1 MTPVPKQRPDIG
13 HVRRGDMT
21 NEEREA
27 FLNQQRQSQ
36 YDLEFLANEDPSLYK
51 AVMDKQAAEPRPR
64 FSGPPSMSEFGSL
77 IGLDNTYQSGNL
89 RRDFVD
95 QLYPEK
101 GYQRDNAQNMLGG
114 GPRNLGVGPADLTLL
129 GGPLDALGGWNYLKE
144 MSQRNREAEATVR
157 QQLIDE
163 GYNTGSMDF
172 YRELQRRLPEKE
184 GSGEA
189 LFDVGLGAFELGV
202 AAKLSFEVLGN
213 FFKNVIPKNP
223 FLTLEEYLAE
233 SLRQREL
240 GASQRLPISMD
251 SVDEQLA
258 TGFTPDDVVEP
269 TDNLDEILANADFTS
284 ENDQLLNDLGIND
297 VDAYTADYNQ
307 RLNERIDTAL
317 ATRPEYQTPSVIRDV
332 EQLRAAGEEPSMIE
346 VYLDSI
352 KKQYEKDFGQID
364 LISQARNTGQLRELY
379 EKNGLPIPKTYAE
392 ERAADL
398 IIQSR
403 YTGRVATG
411 EPIDQD
417 MRRGID
423 LDYLEK
429 HATPDVFN
437 KAKPTIQETLEL
449 ERQRGFS
456 DNLYNDIGALNNTPV
471 SPRLYSPSVRAAE
484 GLPQEKGSYTQLKAW
499 MLKNGAKAKEMEW
512 TGADEAFEGRTDV
525 TKQELVDY
533 LTDNQNLL
541 LTDRTT
547 AKGVM
552 RGSTDGRET
561 REARE
566 TYVDGRL
573 YDEIRYL
580 EDSFDSGW
588 EYSTEFESI
597 ADYIAAGNDEVL
609 DEIARSMRVQNIRN
623 GQDLVES
630 YPDGWV
636 GYNRSTKEYK
646 VFADRDEAMQA
657 DMPDFTEEARQR
669 LRDYVDDLEQDDP
682 DEYNRI
688 LFGNELTAD
697 PSELVYAKYFPKGGT
712 NTSETTYQFRDPTG
726 KLPDDYFKNPEH
738 FEETGADLNLV
749 AHART
754 AEFPVQ
760 GGGTAYH
767 VGEGQADIAQALRE
781 KDKATGEVRKF
792 TPRTREQELKVPQ
805 EQALFDDIRVKT
817 VTAEDILNR
826 AVFGD
831 DVGMSTAWRREH
843 PEYAEQLET
852 FKKVMADFKTKQSQA
867 ASGNGEFVIW
877 QPDQIDVSTTF
888 FEESKGEMF
897 TMRKNLDAFS
907 KYIIDLAS
915 DVPPALLDTPE
926 FSQYKPYINW
936 AERYAKDLGP
946 EIADLQVEHA
956 KMWKPDYENTKTGAP
971 FIESTDA
978 WVGMLLKRQLKEAI
992 ESGANFMT
1000 LPNPKMVK
1008 KYTYGDYEGHRTFY
1022 GDIAAGKLLD
1032 IAKSYDPDATLV
1044 GKLIETDAGPEPV
1057 SALPLTQKLIDA
1069 IMEKGISTYAVPLAV
1084 GAGSGYGA
1092 LNQVGGQDGRS
1103 GS

>member
-27 FLNQQRQSQ
+27 LLNQQRQSQ

-297 VDAYTADYNQ
+297 VDAYTADYNR

-417 MRRGID
+417 MRRGVD

-429 HATPDVFN
+429 HATPEVFN

-449 ERQRGFS
+449 ERQRG
-456 DNLYNDIGALNNTPV
+456 ALNNTPPRTTYA

-512 TGADEAFEGRTDV
+512 TGADEAFEGRTNV

-552 RGSTDGRET
+552 RGDTSGET

-573 YDEIRYL
+573 YDEIRNM

-588 EYSTEFESI
+588 EYGTEFESI
-597 ADYIAAGNDEVL
+597 ADFVAGGNDEVL
-609 DEIARSMRVQNIRN
+609 DEIAKSMRVQNIRN
-623 GQDLVES
+623 GQDLAES

-636 GYNRSTKEYK
+636 NYNRSTKEYE

-657 DMPDFTEEARQR
+657 DMPDFTEEARQS
-669 LRDYVDDLEQDDP
+669 LRDYVDNLE
-682 DEYNRI
+682 
-688 LFGNELTAD
+688 
-697 PSELVYAKYFPKGGT
+697 
-712 NTSETTYQFRDPTG
+712 
-726 KLPDDYFKNPEH
+726 
-738 FEETGADLNLV
+738 
-749 AHART
+749 
-754 AEFPVQ
+754 
-760 GGGTAYH
+760 
-767 VGEGQADIAQALRE
+767 
-781 KDKATGEVRKF
+781 
-792 TPRTREQELKVPQ
+792 
-805 EQALFDDIRVKT
+805 
-817 VTAEDILNR
+817 
-826 AVFGD
+826 
-831 DVGMSTAWRREH
+831 
-843 PEYAEQLET
+843 
-852 FKKVMADFKTKQSQA
+852 
-867 ASGNGEFVIW
+867 
-877 QPDQIDVSTTF
+877 
-888 FEESKGEMF
+888 
-897 TMRKNLDAFS
+897 
-907 KYIIDLAS
+907 
-915 DVPPALLDTPE
+915 
-926 FSQYKPYINW
+926 
-936 AERYAKDLGP
+936 
-946 EIADLQVEHA
+946 
-956 KMWKPDYENTKTGAP
+956 
-971 FIESTDA
+971 
-978 WVGMLLKRQLKEAI
+978 
-992 ESGANFMT
+992 
-1000 LPNPKMVK
+1000 
-1008 KYTYGDYEGHRTFY
+1008 
-1022 GDIAAGKLLD
+1022 
-1032 IAKSYDPDATLV
+1032 
-1044 GKLIETDAGPEPV
+1044 
-1057 SALPLTQKLIDA
+1057 
-1069 IMEKGISTYAVPLAV
+1069 
-1084 GAGSGYGA
+1084 
-1092 LNQVGGQDGRS
+1092 
-1103 GS
+1103 

>member
-1 MTPVPKQRPDIG
+1 
-13 HVRRGDMT
+13 MT

-51 AVMDKQAAEPRPR
+51 AVMDKQAAEPRP
-64 FSGPPSMSEFGSL
+64 PSMFEFGSL
-77 IGLDNTYQSGNL
+77 IGLDDTYQSGNY
-89 RRDFVD
+89 RRDVVD
-95 QLYPEK
+95 YFYPEK
-101 GYQRDNAQNMLGG
+101 GYQRDNAQKIMGG
-114 GPRNLGVGPADLTLL
+114 GPRNLGIGPADLILV

-157 QQLIDE
+157 QTLVDE
-163 GYNTGSMDF
+163 GYNPASTEF
-172 YRELQRRLPEKE
+172 WKELQKRLPKKE

-189 LFDVGLGAFELGV
+189 LFDVAFGAFEVGI
-202 AAKLSFEVLGN
+202 AAKLSFKALGN
-213 FFKNVIPKNP
+213 FFKKFIPNAAETKAVGG
-223 FLTLEEYLAE
+223 LSAVEEPIAAE
-233 SLRQREL
+233 PNWGEL
-240 GASQRLPISMD
+240 MEP
-251 SVDEQLA
+251 VDE
-258 TGFTPDDVVEP
+258 TPITDPEVLLTARE
-269 TDNLDEILANADFTS
+269 TDNLDETLANADFNPDGSTFTA
-284 ENDQLLNDLGIND
+284 EDDLLLAQINAPD
-297 VDAYTADYNQ
+297 DDISWMRDANEIYNR

-317 ATRPEYQTPSVIRDV
+317 ATRPEYQTPSVIRDI

-346 VYLDSI
+346 EYLAGVT
-352 KKQYEKDFGQID
+352 KEYERDFGQIY

-417 MRRGID
+417 MRRGVD
-423 LDYLEK
+423 LDYLEA

-449 ERQRGFS
+449 ERQRG
-456 DNLYNDIGALNNTPV
+456 ALNNTPPRTTYA

-525 TKQELVDY
+525 TKKELVNY
-533 LTDNQNLL
+533 LKDNQNLL

-552 RGSTDGRET
+552 RGDTSGRE

-573 YDEIRYL
+573 YDEIRHL

-588 EYSTEFESI
+588 EYGTEFESI
-597 ADYIAAGNDEVL
+597 ADFVAGGNDEVL

-623 GQDLVES
+623 GQDLAES

-636 GYNRSTKEYK
+636 NYNRSTKEYE

-657 DMPDFTEEARQR
+657 DMPDFTAEARQS
-669 LRDYVDDLEQDDP
+669 LRDYVDDLEQDNP

-688 LFGNELTAD
+688 LFGDELTAD

-726 KLPDDYFKNPEH
+726 KLPDDYFKNPDH

-760 GGGTAYH
+760 GGGTAFH
-767 VGEGQADIAQALRE
+767 VGEGQSDIAQALRE

-805 EQALFDDIRVKT
+805 EQALFDDIRDQI

-826 AVFGD
+826 SVFGD
-831 DVGMSTAWRREH
+831 DVGVSTSWRRGA
-843 PEYAEQLET
+843 PEYAEKLET

-867 ASGNGEFVIW
+867 ASENGEFVIW
-877 QPDQIDVSTTF
+877 QPHQISDERTF
-888 FEESKGEMF
+888 FGHARGNMS
-897 TMRKNLDAFS
+897 NLRSELDEFAQ
-907 KYIIDLAS
+907 YIIDLAS
-915 DVPPALLDTPE
+915 DVPPALLDTPG

-936 AERYAKDLGP
+936 AERYTKDLGP
-946 EIADLQVEHA
+946 EIADLQVKHA
-956 KMWKPDYENTKTGAP
+956 KMWKPDFENTKTGAP

-978 WVGMLLKRQLKEAI
+978 WVSMLLKRQLKEAI

-1008 KYTYGDYEGHRTFY
+1008 KYTYGDLEGHRTFY
-1022 GDIAAGKLLD
+1022 GDIATSNLLD

-1044 GKLIETDAGPEPV
+1044 GKLIETSAGPEPV

-1092 LNQVGGQDGRS
+1092 LNQVGEQDGRS

>member
-1 MTPVPKQRPDIG
+1 
-13 HVRRGDMT
+13 MT

-77 IGLDNTYQSGNL
+77 IGLDDTYQSGKY
-89 RRDFVD
+89 RRDVVD
-95 QLYPEK
+95 YFYPEQS
-101 GYQRDNAQNMLGG
+101 YQRDNAQNIMGG
-114 GPRNLGVGPADLTLL
+114 GSRNLGIGPADLTLV

-189 LFDVGLGAFELGV
+189 LFDVAFGALEVGT
-202 AAKLSFEVLGN
+202 AAKLSFKALGN
-213 FFKNVIPKNP
+213 FFKKFIPNAAETKAIGG
-223 FLTLEEYLAE
+223 LSAVEEPIAAE
-233 SLRQREL
+233 PNWGEL
-240 GASQRLPISMD
+240 MEP
-251 SVDEQLA
+251 VDE
-258 TGFTPDDVVEP
+258 TPITDPEVLLNNALVEREAARE

-284 ENDQLLNDLGIND
+284 EADQLLNDLGIND

-411 EPIDQD
+411 EPIDKD
-417 MRRGID
+417 MRRGVD
-423 LDYLEK
+423 LDYLK
-429 HATPDVFN
+429 AHATPDVFN

-449 ERQRGFS
+449 ERQRGFP
-456 DNLYNDIGALNNTPV
+456 NNINNDIGALNNTPV
-471 SPRLYSPSVRAAE
+471 SPRFYSPSVRSAE
-484 GLPQEKGSYTQLKAW
+484 ELPQEKGSYKQLKAW
-499 MLKNGAKAKEMEW
+499 MLKNGAKAKELEW
-512 TGADEAFEGRTDV
+512 TGADEAFGGRTDV
-525 TKQELVDY
+525 TKKELVDY
-533 LTDNQNLL
+533 LTDNQYLL
-541 LTDRTT
+541 WGNQNV
-547 AKGVM
+547 APGVM
-552 RGSTDGRET
+552 RGDTSGREI
-561 REARE
+561 REAIE
-566 TYVDGRL
+566 TYVDDNL
-573 YDEIRYL
+573 YDEVQML
-580 EDSFDSGW
+580 QDDFDSNW
-588 EYSTEFESI
+588 EYGTEFESI

-609 DEIARSMRVQNIRN
+609 DEIARSMRDVSTTN
-623 GQDLVES
+623 GQELAEN

-657 DMPDFTEEARQR
+657 DMPEFTEEARQR
-669 LRDYVDDLEQDDP
+669 LREYVDNLEQDDP
-682 DEYNRI
+682 EQYNRI
-688 LFGNELTAD
+688 LFGDELTAD
-697 PSELVYAKYFPKGGT
+697 SNDLEYAKYFPQGGT
-712 NTSETTYQFRDPTG
+712 NMSETTYQFVDPTG
-726 KLPDDYFKNPEH
+726 KLPDDYFKEEH
-738 FEETGADLNLV
+738 FSDSGKNENLV

-760 GGGTAYH
+760 GGGRAFH
-767 VGEGQADIAQALRE
+767 VGEAQSDLQQQI
-781 KDKATGEVRKF
+781 RKSKK
-792 TPRTREQELKVPQ
+792 TPRTREQEIQMAQ
-805 EQALFDDIRVKT
+805 EEILFDDIRTKT

-831 DVGMSTAWRREH
+831 DVGMSTAWRREQ
-843 PEYAEQLET
+843 PAYAEKLET

-867 ASGNGEFVIW
+867 ASENGEFVIW
-877 QPDQIDVSTTF
+877 QPNQIDVSTTF
-888 FEESKGEMF
+888 YEDSKGKMS
-897 TMRKNLDAFS
+897 TMQENLDAFS

-926 FSQYKPYINW
+926 FSQYTPYINW

-946 EIADLQVEHA
+946 EIDDLQVDYA
-956 KMWKPDYENTKTGAP
+956 KLWKPDRENTTTGAP
-971 FIESTDA
+971 FVESTDA
-978 WVGMLLKRQLKEAI
+978 WVSMLLKRQLRDAI

-1008 KYTYGDYEGHRTFY
+1008 KYTYGEYEGHRTFY
-1022 GDIAAGKLLD
+1022 GDIATSNLLD

>member
-1 MTPVPKQRPDIG
+1 
-13 HVRRGDMT
+13 MT

-51 AVMDKQAAEPRPR
+51 AVMDKQAAEPRP
-64 FSGPPSMSEFGSL
+64 PSMFEFGSL
-77 IGLDNTYQSGNL
+77 IGLDDTYQSGNY
-89 RRDFVD
+89 RRDVVD
-95 QLYPEK
+95 YFYPEK
-101 GYQRDNAQNMLGG
+101 GYQRDNAQKIMGG
-114 GPRNLGVGPADLTLL
+114 GPRNLGIGPADLILV

-157 QQLIDE
+157 QTLVDE
-163 GYNTGSMDF
+163 GYNPASTEF
-172 YRELQRRLPEKE
+172 WKELQKRLPKKE

-189 LFDVGLGAFELGV
+189 LFDVAFGAFEVGI
-202 AAKLSFEVLGN
+202 AAKLSFKALGN
-213 FFKNVIPKNP
+213 FFKKFIPNAAETKAVGG
-223 FLTLEEYLAE
+223 LSAVEEPIAAE
-233 SLRQREL
+233 PNWGEL
-240 GASQRLPISMD
+240 MEP
-251 SVDEQLA
+251 VDE
-258 TGFTPDDVVEP
+258 TPITNPEVLLTARE
-269 TDNLDEILANADFTS
+269 TDNLDETLANADFTS
-284 ENDQLLNDLGIND
+284 EDDQLLNDLGIND
-297 VDAYTADYNQ
+297 VDAYTADYNR

-317 ATRPEYQTPSVIRDV
+317 ATRPEYQTPSVIRDI
-332 EQLRAAGEEPSMIE
+332 EQLRAAGKEPSMIE
-346 VYLDSI
+346 EYLAGV
-352 KKQYEKDFGQID
+352 KKEYERDFGQID

-379 EKNGLPIPKTYAE
+379 KKNGLPIPKTYAE

-417 MRRGID
+417 MRRGVD

-429 HATPDVFN
+429 HATPEVFN

-449 ERQRGFS
+449 ERQRG
-456 DNLYNDIGALNNTPV
+456 ALNNTPPRTTYA

-525 TKQELVDY
+525 TKKELVNY
-533 LTDNQNLL
+533 LKDNQNLL

-552 RGSTDGRET
+552 RGDTSGRE

-573 YDEIRYL
+573 YDEIRHL

-588 EYSTEFESI
+588 EYGTEFESI
-597 ADYIAAGNDEVL
+597 ADFVAGGNDEVL

-623 GQDLVES
+623 GQDLAES

-636 GYNRSTKEYK
+636 NYNRSTKEYE

-657 DMPDFTEEARQR
+657 DMPDFTAEARQS
-669 LRDYVDDLEQDDP
+669 LRDYVDDLEQDNP

-688 LFGNELTAD
+688 LFGDELTAD

-726 KLPDDYFKNPEH
+726 KLPDDYFKNPDH

-760 GGGTAYH
+760 GGGTAFH
-767 VGEGQADIAQALRE
+767 VGEGQSDIAQALRE

-805 EQALFDDIRVKT
+805 EQALFDDIRDQI

-826 AVFGD
+826 SVFGD
-831 DVGMSTAWRREH
+831 DVGVSTSWRRGA
-843 PEYAEQLET
+843 PEYAEKLET

-867 ASGNGEFVIW
+867 ASENGEFVIW
-877 QPDQIDVSTTF
+877 QPHQISDERTF
-888 FEESKGEMF
+888 FGHARGNMS
-897 TMRKNLDAFS
+897 NLRSELDEFAQ
-907 KYIIDLAS
+907 YIIDLAS
-915 DVPPALLDTPE
+915 DVPPALLDTPG

-936 AERYAKDLGP
+936 AERYTKDLGP
-946 EIADLQVEHA
+946 EIADLQVKHA
-956 KMWKPDYENTKTGAP
+956 KMWKPDFENTKTGAP

-978 WVGMLLKRQLKEAI
+978 WVSMLLKRQLKEAI

-1008 KYTYGDYEGHRTFY
+1008 KYTYGDLEGHRTFY
-1022 GDIAAGKLLD
+1022 GDIATSNLLD

-1044 GKLIETDAGPEPV
+1044 GKLIETSAGPEPV

>member
-1 MTPVPKQRPDIG
+1 
-13 HVRRGDMT
+13 MT

-27 FLNQQRQSQ
+27 LLNQQRQSQ

-77 IGLDNTYQSGNL
+77 IGLDDTYQSGNY
-89 RRDFVD
+89 RRDAVD
-95 QLYPEK
+95 LLYPEIGFK
-101 GYQRDNAQNMLGG
+101 RDEAQKIMGG
-114 GPRNLGVGPADLTLL
+114 GSRNLGIGLADLTLV

-144 MSQRNREAEATVR
+144 MSQRNREAKATVR
-157 QQLIDE
+157 QTLVDE
-163 GYNTGSMDF
+163 GYNPASTEF
-172 YRELQRRLPEKE
+172 WKELQKRLPKKE

-189 LFDVGLGAFELGV
+189 LFDVAFGALELGV

-269 TDNLDEILANADFTS
+269 TDNLDEILENADFTS

-297 VDAYTADYNQ
+297 VDAYTADYNR

-317 ATRPEYQTPSVIRDV
+317 ATRPEYQTPSVIRDI
-332 EQLRAAGEEPSMIE
+332 EQLRATGADPNMLEEYLAGVTKE
-346 VYLDSI
+346 
-352 KKQYEKDFGQID
+352 YERDFGQID

-417 MRRGID
+417 MRRGVD

-429 HATPDVFN
+429 HATPEVFN

-449 ERQRGFS
+449 ERQRG
-456 DNLYNDIGALNNTPV
+456 ALNNTPPRTTYA

-525 TKQELVDY
+525 TKKELVDY
-533 LTDNQNLL
+533 LTDNQYLL
-541 LTDRTT
+541 WEKRAT

-552 RGSTDGRET
+552 RGDTSGET

-573 YDEIRYL
+573 YDEIRNM

-588 EYSTEFESI
+588 EYGTEFESI
-597 ADYIAAGNDEVL
+597 ADFVAGGNDEVL
-609 DEIARSMRVQNIRN
+609 DEIAKSMRVQNIRN
-623 GQDLVES
+623 GQDLAES

-636 GYNRSTKEYK
+636 NYNRSTKKYE

-688 LFGNELTAD
+688 LFGDELTAD
-697 PSELVYAKYFPKGGT
+697 PSELVYAKYFPQGGT
-712 NTSETTYQFRDPTG
+712 NMSETTYQFGDPTG

-760 GGGTAYH
+760 GGGTAFH
-767 VGEGQADIAQALRE
+767 VGEVQSDIAQALRE
-781 KDKATGEVRKF
+781 KNKATGEVRKF
-792 TPRTREQELKVPQ
+792 TPRTREEEIKIPQ
-805 EQALFDDIRVKT
+805 EQALFDDIRAKT

-826 AVFGD
+826 AVFGS
-831 DVGMSTAWRREH
+831 DVGMATAWRREQ

-877 QPDQIDVSTTF
+877 QPDQINVSTTF
-888 FEESKGEMF
+888 FEQSKGEMF
-897 TMRKNLDAFS
+897 TMGEKLDEFS

-915 DVPPALLDTPE
+915 DVPPELLDTPE
-926 FSQYKPYINW
+926 FSQYTPYINW

-946 EIADLQVEHA
+946 EINDLQVKHA

-1032 IAKSYDPDATLV
+1032 IAKLYDPDATLV
-1044 GKLIETDAGPEPV
+1044 GKLIETSAGPEPV

-1069 IMEKGISTYAVPLAV
+1069 IMEKGISKYAVPLAV

>member
-1 MTPVPKQRPDIG
+1 
-13 HVRRGDMT
+13 MT

-77 IGLDNTYQSGNL
+77 IGLDDTYQSGNY
-89 RRDFVD
+89 RRDVVD
-95 QLYPEK
+95 YFYPEQS
-101 GYQRDNAQNMLGG
+101 YQRDNAQNIMGG
-114 GPRNLGVGPADLTLL
+114 GSRNLGIGPADLTLV

-157 QQLIDE
+157 QTLVDE
-163 GYNTGSMDF
+163 GYNPASTEF
-172 YRELQRRLPEKE
+172 WKELQKRLPKKE

-189 LFDVGLGAFELGV
+189 LFDVAFGALEVGT
-202 AAKLSFEVLGN
+202 AAKLSFKALGN
-213 FFKNVIPKNP
+213 FFKKFIPNAAETKAVGG
-223 FLTLEEYLAE
+223 LSALEE
-233 SLRQREL
+233 
-240 GASQRLPISMD
+240 PISMD

-269 TDNLDEILANADFTS
+269 TDNLDETLANADFTS
-284 ENDQLLNDLGIND
+284 EDDQLLNDLGIND
-297 VDAYTADYNQ
+297 VDAYTADYNR

-317 ATRPEYQTPSVIRDV
+317 ATRPEYQTPSVIRDI

-346 VYLDSI
+346 EYLAGV
-352 KKQYEKDFGQID
+352 KKEYERDFGQID

-417 MRRGID
+417 MRRGVD

-429 HATPDVFN
+429 HATPEVFN

-449 ERQRGFS
+449 ERQRGFP
-456 DNLYNDIGALNNTPV
+456 NNINNDIGALNNTPV

-512 TGADEAFEGRTDV
+512 TGADEAFEGRTNV

-541 LTDRTT
+541 FTDRTT

-552 RGSTDGRET
+552 RGDTSGRET

-573 YDEIRYL
+573 YDEIRHL

-588 EYSTEFESI
+588 EYGTEFESI
-597 ADYIAAGNDEVL
+597 ADYIAAGNDEAL

-623 GQDLVES
+623 GQDLAES

-636 GYNRSTKEYK
+636 NYNRSTKEYE

-657 DMPDFTEEARQR
+657 DMPDFTEEARQS
-669 LRDYVDDLEQDDP
+669 LRDYVDDLEQDNP
-682 DEYNRI
+682 DEFNRI
-688 LFGNELTAD
+688 LFGNERTAD
-697 PSELVYAKYFPKGGT
+697 PSELVYAKYFPQGGT
-712 NTSETTYQFRDPTG
+712 NMSETTYQFGDPTG

-760 GGGTAYH
+760 GGGTAFH
-767 VGEGQADIAQALRE
+767 VGEGQSDIAQALRE
-781 KDKATGEVRKF
+781 KNKATGEVRKF
-792 TPRTREQELKVPQ
+792 TPRTREQEIKIPQ
-805 EQALFDDIRVKT
+805 EQALFLDIITKT

-826 AVFGD
+826 AVFGS
-831 DVGMSTAWRREH
+831 DVSMATAWRREQ

-877 QPDQIDVSTTF
+877 QPHQISDEATF
-888 FEESKGEMF
+888 FNEAKGEMAN
-897 TMRKNLDAFS
+897 MRENLDAFS
-907 KYIIDLAS
+907 KYIIDLAR

-926 FSQYKPYINW
+926 FSQYTPYINW

-1044 GKLIETDAGPEPV
+1044 GKLIETSAGPEPV

>member
-1 MTPVPKQRPDIG
+1 
-13 HVRRGDMT
+13 MT

-27 FLNQQRQSQ
+27 LLNQQRQSQ

-77 IGLDNTYQSGNL
+77 IGLDDTYQSGNY
-89 RRDFVD
+89 RRDAVD
-95 QLYPEK
+95 LLYPEIGFK
-101 GYQRDNAQNMLGG
+101 RDEAQKIMGG
-114 GPRNLGVGPADLTLL
+114 GSRNLGIGLADLTLV

-144 MSQRNREAEATVR
+144 MSQRNREAKATVR
-157 QQLIDE
+157 QTLVDE
-163 GYNTGSMDF
+163 GYNPASTEF
-172 YRELQRRLPEKE
+172 WKELQKRLPKKE

-189 LFDVGLGAFELGV
+189 LFDVAFGALELGV

-269 TDNLDEILANADFTS
+269 TDNLDEILENADFTS

-297 VDAYTADYNQ
+297 VDAYTADYNR

-346 VYLDSI
+346 EYLAGV
-352 KKQYEKDFGQID
+352 KKEYERDFGQID

-403 YTGRVATG
+403 YTGRKPTG

-525 TKQELVDY
+525 TKKELVDY
-533 LTDNQNLL
+533 LTDNQYLL
-541 LTDRTT
+541 WEKRAT

-573 YDEIRYL
+573 YDEIRNM

-588 EYSTEFESI
+588 EYGTEFESI
-597 ADYIAAGNDEVL
+597 ADYIAAGNDEAL

-623 GQDLVES
+623 GQDLAES

-636 GYNRSTKEYK
+636 NYNRSTKEYE

-657 DMPDFTEEARQR
+657 DMPDFTEEARQS

-712 NTSETTYQFRDPTG
+712 NMSETTYQFGDPTG

-767 VGEGQADIAQALRE
+767 VGEGQSDIAQALRE
-781 KDKATGEVRKF
+781 KNKATGEVRKF
-792 TPRTREQELKVPQ
+792 TPRTREQEIKIPQ
-805 EQALFDDIRVKT
+805 EQALFDDIRTKT

-826 AVFGD
+826 AVFGS
-831 DVGMSTAWRREH
+831 DVGMATAWRREQ

-888 FEESKGEMF
+888 FEQSKGEMF
-897 TMRKNLDAFS
+897 TMGEKLDEFS

-915 DVPPALLDTPE
+915 DVPPELLDTPE
-926 FSQYKPYINW
+926 FSQYTPYINW

-946 EIADLQVEHA
+946 EINDLQVKHA

>member
-1 MTPVPKQRPDIG
+1 MQARKQRPDTG

-27 FLNQQRQSQ
+27 LLNQQRQSQ

-77 IGLDNTYQSGNL
+77 IGLDDTYQSGNY
-89 RRDFVD
+89 RRDVVD
-95 QLYPEK
+95 YFYPEQS
-101 GYQRDNAQNMLGG
+101 YQRDNAQNIMGG
-114 GPRNLGVGPADLTLL
+114 GSRNLGIGPADLTLV

-157 QQLIDE
+157 QTLVDE
-163 GYNTGSMDF
+163 GYNPASTEF
-172 YRELQRRLPEKE
+172 WKELQKRLPKKE

-189 LFDVGLGAFELGV
+189 LFDVAFGALEVGT
-202 AAKLSFEVLGN
+202 AAKLSFKALGN
-213 FFKNVIPKNP
+213 FFKKFIPKDP
-223 FLTLEEYLAE
+223 SLTLEEYLAE
-233 SLRQREL
+233 SLRQRES

-269 TDNLDEILANADFTS
+269 TDNLDETLANADFTS

-346 VYLDSI
+346 EYLAGVT
-352 KKQYEKDFGQID
+352 KEYERDFGQID
-364 LISQARNTGQLRELY
+364 LISQAKNTGQLRELY

-449 ERQRGFS
+449 ERQRG
-456 DNLYNDIGALNNTPV
+456 ALNNTPPRTTYA

-525 TKQELVDY
+525 TKKELVNY
-533 LTDNQNLL
+533 LKDNQNLL

-552 RGSTDGRET
+552 RGDPSGWE

-573 YDEIRYL
+573 YNEIRHL

-588 EYSTEFESI
+588 EYSTESARI

-609 DEIARSMRVQNIRN
+609 DEIARSMRDVSTTN
-623 GQDLVES
+623 GKDLAEN

-636 GYNRSTKEYK
+636 GYNRSTKEYT

-657 DMPDFTEEARQR
+657 EMPDFTEEARQS

-688 LFGNELTAD
+688 LFGDELTAD

-712 NTSETTYQFRDPTG
+712 NMSETTYQFRDPTG

-760 GGGTAYH
+760 GGGTAFH
-767 VGEGQADIAQALRE
+767 VGEGQSDIAQALRE
-781 KDKATGEVRKF
+781 KNKATGEVRKF
-792 TPRTREQELKVPQ
+792 TPRTREEEIQIPQ
-805 EQALFDDIRVKT
+805 EEALFYDIRDQI
-817 VTAEDILNR
+817 VTAENILNR
-826 AVFGD
+826 SVFGE
-831 DVGMSTAWRREH
+831 DVGMATPWRRSQG
-843 PEYAEQLET
+843 EYAEQLET

-867 ASGNGEFVIW
+867 ASENGEFVIW
-877 QPDQIDVSTTF
+877 QPHQISDEATF
-888 FEESKGEMF
+888 FDEAKGEMAN
-897 TMRKNLDAFS
+897 MRENLDAFS
-907 KYIIDLAS
+907 KYIIDLAR

-926 FSQYKPYINW
+926 FSQYKPYIDW
-936 AERYAKDLGP
+936 AELYTKDIGP
-946 EIADLQVEHA
+946 KIADLQVEHA

-1008 KYTYGDYEGHRTFY
+1008 KYTYGDLEGHRTFY
-1022 GDIAAGKLLD
+1022 GDIATSNLLD

>member
-1 MTPVPKQRPDIG
+1 
-13 HVRRGDMT
+13 MT

-269 TDNLDEILANADFTS
+269 TDNLDEILENADFTS

-297 VDAYTADYNQ
+297 VDAYTADYNR

-429 HATPDVFN
+429 YATPDVFN

-449 ERQRGFS
+449 ERQRGFP
-456 DNLYNDIGALNNTPV
+456 NNINNDIGALNNTPV

-525 TKQELVDY
+525 TKKELVDY
-533 LTDNQNLL
+533 LTDNQYLL
-541 LTDRTT
+541 WEKRAT

-552 RGSTDGRET
+552 RGDTSGRET

-573 YDEIRYL
+573 YDEIRNM

-588 EYSTEFESI
+588 EYGTEFESI
-597 ADYIAAGNDEVL
+597 ADFVAGGNDEVL
-609 DEIARSMRVQNIRN
+609 DEIAKSMRVQNIRN
-623 GQDLVES
+623 GQDLAES

-636 GYNRSTKEYK
+636 NYNRSTKEYE

-657 DMPDFTEEARQR
+657 DMPDFTEEARQS
-669 LRDYVDDLEQDDP
+669 LRDYVDNLEYDDA

-712 NTSETTYQFRDPTG
+712 NMSETTYQFGDPTG

-760 GGGTAYH
+760 GGGTAFH
-767 VGEGQADIAQALRE
+767 VGEGQSDIAQALRE
-781 KDKATGEVRKF
+781 KNKATGEVRKF
-792 TPRTREQELKVPQ
+792 TPRTREQEIKIPQ
-805 EQALFDDIRVKT
+805 EQALFDDIRTKT

-826 AVFGD
+826 AVFGS
-831 DVGMSTAWRREH
+831 DVGMATAWRREQ

-867 ASGNGEFVIW
+867 ASENGEFVIW

-888 FEESKGEMF
+888 FEQSKGEMS
-897 TMRKNLDAFS
+897 TMRENLDAFS

-1032 IAKSYDPDATLV
+1032 IAKLYDPDATLV

>member
-1 MTPVPKQRPDIG
+1 
-13 HVRRGDMT
+13 MT

-27 FLNQQRQSQ
+27 LLNQQRQSQ

-77 IGLDNTYQSGNL
+77 IGLDDTYQSGNY
-89 RRDFVD
+89 RRDVVD
-95 QLYPEK
+95 YFYPEQS
-101 GYQRDNAQNMLGG
+101 YQRDNAQNIMGG
-114 GPRNLGVGPADLTLL
+114 GSRNLGIGPADLTLV

-157 QQLIDE
+157 QTLVDE
-163 GYNTGSMDF
+163 GYNPASTEF
-172 YRELQRRLPEKE
+172 WKELQKRLPKKE

-189 LFDVGLGAFELGV
+189 LFDVAFGALEVGT
-202 AAKLSFEVLGN
+202 AAKLSFKALGN
-213 FFKNVIPKNP
+213 FFKKFIPKDP
-223 FLTLEEYLAE
+223 SLTLEEYLAE
-233 SLRQREL
+233 SLRQRES

-269 TDNLDEILANADFTS
+269 TDNLDETLANADFTS

-346 VYLDSI
+346 EYLAGVT
-352 KKQYEKDFGQID
+352 KEYERDFGQID
-364 LISQARNTGQLRELY
+364 LISQAKNTGQLRELY

-449 ERQRGFS
+449 ERQRG
-456 DNLYNDIGALNNTPV
+456 ALNNTPPRTTYA

-525 TKQELVDY
+525 TKKELVNY
-533 LTDNQNLL
+533 LKDNQNLL

-552 RGSTDGRET
+552 RGDPSGWE

-573 YDEIRYL
+573 YNEIRHL

-588 EYSTEFESI
+588 EYSTESARI

-609 DEIARSMRVQNIRN
+609 DEIARSMRDVSTTN
-623 GQDLVES
+623 GKDLAEN

-636 GYNRSTKEYK
+636 GYNRSTKEYT

-657 DMPDFTEEARQR
+657 EMPDFTEEARQS

-688 LFGNELTAD
+688 LFGDELTAD

-712 NTSETTYQFRDPTG
+712 NMSETTYQFRDPTG

-760 GGGTAYH
+760 GGGTAFH
-767 VGEGQADIAQALRE
+767 VGEGQSDIAQALRE
-781 KDKATGEVRKF
+781 KNKATGEVRKF
-792 TPRTREQELKVPQ
+792 TPRTREEEIQIPQ
-805 EQALFDDIRVKT
+805 EEALFYDIRDQI
-817 VTAEDILNR
+817 VTAENILNR
-826 AVFGD
+826 SVFGE
-831 DVGMSTAWRREH
+831 DVGMATPWRRSQG
-843 PEYAEQLET
+843 EYAEQLET

-867 ASGNGEFVIW
+867 ASENGEFVIW
-877 QPDQIDVSTTF
+877 QPHQISDEATF
-888 FEESKGEMF
+888 FDEAKGEMAN
-897 TMRKNLDAFS
+897 MRENLDAFS
-907 KYIIDLAS
+907 KYIIDLAR

-926 FSQYKPYINW
+926 FSQYKPYIDW
-936 AERYAKDLGP
+936 AELYTKDIGP
-946 EIADLQVEHA
+946 KIADLQVEHA

-1008 KYTYGDYEGHRTFY
+1008 KYTYGDLEGHRTFY
-1022 GDIAAGKLLD
+1022 GDIATSNLLD